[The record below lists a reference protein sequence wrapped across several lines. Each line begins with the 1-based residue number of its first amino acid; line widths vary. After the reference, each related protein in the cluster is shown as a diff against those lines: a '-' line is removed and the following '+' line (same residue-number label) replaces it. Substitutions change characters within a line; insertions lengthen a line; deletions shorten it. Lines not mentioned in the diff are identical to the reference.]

1 MEHAITSPDIQTY
14 CGAGA
19 SDTYNQNPE
28 FVVDATGHSKVVV
41 NWEIFKETNVD
52 IYLQTAKVQEKKYWR
67 DTKTLTGSGSTVLT
81 RDLGQTTGFLENFLR
96 FRLAANGA
104 SWQATL
110 RIQYFLK

>member
-1 MEHAITSPDIQTY
+1 MEHAVTSPDWQTY
-14 CGAGA
+14 CGGSAD
-19 SDTYNQNPE
+19 DTYSQNPE
-28 FVVDATGHSKVVV
+28 FVVKAPGHSKVVV
-41 NWEIFKETNVD
+41 NWEILKATNVD

-81 RDLGQTTGFLENFLR
+81 RDLGQTTDFLEDYLR